1 MDRRGFLTSSA
12 TMLAIGTLIAPA
24 WAVALSENEAAA
36 HVKATMDEVVALV
49 SSPGEASS
57 KASRLLAIMER
68 RAAMPQIARFA
79 AGTAWRSMNED
90 QQRRYTTAFAKFIAS
105 VYAGRFGQYSG
116 TSASGQQYELGGVI
130 NAGKKGLLVKS
141 SIYQTSGPPVNVE
154 WLVSD
159 RPGRVVV
166 ADIVIE
172 GISMLVTEREQI
184 AGMLEARGGN
194 VDKLINDLGA

>member
-1 MDRRGFLTSSA
+1 
-12 TMLAIGTLIAPA
+12 
-24 WAVALSENEAAA
+24 
-36 HVKATMDEVVALV
+36 
-49 SSPGEASS
+49 
-57 KASRLLAIMER
+57 ER

-90 QQRRYTTAFAKFIAS
+90 QQRRYTTAFAKFIAG
-105 VYAGRFGQYSG
+105 VYAGRFDQYSG
-116 TSASGQQYELGGVI
+116 TGASGQQYELGGII

-194 VDKLINDLGA
+194 VDKLIADLGA